1 MPRQPK
7 PDPER
12 LETLEQRLAKEQLDL
27 RLAREKEQASLSD
40 YRPQDH
46 RRGFDAKTTRL
57 KIPAP
62 NSA

>member
-27 RLAREKEQASLSD
+27 RLAREKEQASLND
-40 YRPQDH
+40 A
-46 RRGFDAKTTRL
+46 RR
-57 KIPAP
+57 KIIVGALMRKPLA
-62 NSA
+62 